1 METETIF
8 TIMIIIMAIVMVVTI
23 VVGATNYKTNKCFDE
38 CYENEDR
45 LKEANFTGYGIDH
58 TCYDYCIGGAVR

>member
-1 METETIF
+1 
-8 TIMIIIMAIVMVVTI
+8 MVVTI